1 MMAKNLYRKWMI
13 VLVNLDPTIGVEI
26 KKIRPCLIV
35 SPDAVNQNLLTVL
48 VAPLT
53 TTIRNIPSRLK
64 IDFNQVR
71 SEVCFDQMKAIDI
84 SRIIKILGTIDNS
97 YRKQITLLLHTMFSD
112 EV

>member
-26 KKIRPCLIV
+26 KKIRSCLIV